1 MTLELHL
8 DDAALIEPAVQDLC
22 AAGGSPTG
30 AVARALQAQVFERLR
45 GLLGDR
51 LLKPPR
57 IQPDIGPGAG
67 GPATLPELAKTGYE
81 VYYTE
86 LRFSTRSGDT
96 IEGMKVSGGGIEI
109 IPLYYGS
116 GVYRATQ
123 FKSKT
128 LKQQINHELRIN
140 QIRVPGKVFQAV
152 LKELMKPNTVQQPWL
167 PNFQPS
173 PGIQGFHTVSYD
185 HILTGQQVFCS
196 CAKAM
201 HQHRLAEARALA
213 PQYVPGS
220 WPQQYV
226 SIFERAKYVDDI
238 CHLCIARKY
247 SPEEAARFYGAGVN
261 TGFVSFLDQVMFDLG
276 MDRKTAR
283 AEVMQ
288 LLGLS
293 RWKREAQLFQLVRE
307 LFPDQ
312 RVLREASPDWLGRMR
327 LDIYLPEL
335 QLALEHQG
343 EQHYRPIGA
352 FGGEEAHARVVERDA
367 LKRHLCQA
375 NGVEVLDVRFDAPIS
390 RAALR
395 QRLQRY
401 L

>member
-1 MTLELHL
+1 MILELHL
-8 DDAALIEPAVQDLC
+8 DGAALVEPAEQDLC

-30 AVARALQAQVFERLR
+30 AVVRALQAQVFERLR
-45 GLLGDR
+45 VLLGDR
-51 LLKPPR
+51 LLKPPQ
-57 IQPDIGPGAG
+57 IQPDVGSGDG

-86 LRFSTRSGDT
+86 LRFSTKSGDP
-96 IEGMKVSGGGIEI
+96 IEDMKVSGDGIDI
-109 IPLYYGS
+109 IPFHYGG
-116 GVYRATQ
+116 GVYRASQ

-140 QIRVPGKVFQAV
+140 HLRVPGRAFQAV
-152 LKELMKPNTVQQPWL
+152 LKDLMKSDTVQQPWL
-167 PNFQPS
+167 PNFQPG
-173 PGIQGFHTVSYD
+173 PDIQGFRTVSFD
-185 HILTGQQVFCS
+185 HMLSGQRVFCG
-196 CAKAM
+196 CAKTM
-201 HQHRLAEARALA
+201 HQHLLAEARALA
-213 PQYVPGS
+213 PQYVTGS

-226 SIFERAKYVDDI
+226 AIVERAKYVDAN
-238 CHLCIARKY
+238 CHLCIAQNH
-247 SPEEAARFYGAGVN
+247 SPEEAARLYGAGLN
-261 TGFVSFLDQVMFDLG
+261 TGYVSYVDQVMFDLG

-293 RWKREAQLFQLVRE
+293 RWKREAQLFQVVRE

-312 RVLREASPDWLGRMR
+312 RILREASPEWLGRMR

-352 FGGEEAHARVVERDA
+352 FGGEVAYTRVVERDA
-367 LKRHLCQA
+367 LKRQRCRE
-375 NGVEVLDVRFDAPIS
+375 NEVEVLDVRFDAPIS

-395 QRLQRY
+395 QRLLRY